1 MVIGKLPQGA
11 DVFEAVEKRCPELI
25 GSSFVFLCRNKL
37 GSQDQV
43 RKPSHLL
50 FFFLSVSITIL
61 TQNSVQ
67 VLDVE
72 VPLAS
77 LDVMSAP
84 APSSVDSAASLSPVS
99 STTTTASQS
108 LSGFEIASSFTPKRI
123 KLEAD
128 PVKLEQLFEHFPRKP
143 SEVNVMEEVT
153 FLRKSAP
160 IRNKK

>member
-1 MVIGKLPQGA
+1 
-11 DVFEAVEKRCPELI
+11 
-25 GSSFVFLCRNKL
+25 
-37 GSQDQV
+37 
-43 RKPSHLL
+43 
-50 FFFLSVSITIL
+50 
-61 TQNSVQ
+61 VQ

-72 VPLAS
+72 VPLAR
-77 LDVMSAP
+77 LDVVSAP

-99 STTTTASQS
+99 STTTTASQN

-160 IRNKK
+160 IRDKK